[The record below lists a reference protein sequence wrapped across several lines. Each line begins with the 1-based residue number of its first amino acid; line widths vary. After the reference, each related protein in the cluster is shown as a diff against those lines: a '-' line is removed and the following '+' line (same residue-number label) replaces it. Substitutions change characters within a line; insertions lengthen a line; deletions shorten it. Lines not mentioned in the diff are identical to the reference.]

1 MMWWDHGWGWGDWLG
16 MSLMM
21 LVFWGLVIWLIVWL
35 VRTSSAK
42 RDTTTTPAATRP
54 EDVLAERFARGEI
67 DEAQYQDRLRVL
79 RGGPAGP
86 PSRADASGAQR

>member
-1 MMWWDHGWGWGDWLG
+1 MMWWNHGWGWGDWLG

-21 LVFWGLVIWLIVWL
+21 LVFWGLVIWLVVWL

-42 RDTTTTPAATRP
+42 QDTTPASRLP

-67 DEAQYQDRLRVL
+67 DEAEYRDRLRVL

-86 PSRADASGAQR
+86 PANAGISGAGR

>member
-21 LVFWGLVIWLIVWL
+21 LVFWGVVIGLIVAA
-35 VRTSSAK
+35 VRGRS
-42 RDTTTTPAATRP
+42 TPDAAVSRRRA

-67 DEAQYQDRLRVL
+67 DEAEYQDRLRVL
-79 RGGPAGP
+79 RGASAGP
-86 PSRADASGAQR
+86 PVRADTTGPGR

>member
-21 LVFWGLVIWLIVWL
+21 LVFWGVVIGLIVTL
-35 VRTSSAK
+35 VRNRSTS
-42 RDTTTTPAATRP
+42 DAAVSPRQA

-67 DEAQYQDRLRVL
+67 DEAEYQDRLRVL
-79 RGGPAGP
+79 RGTPAGP
-86 PSRADASGAQR
+86 PVRADTTGAGR